1 MIPSPEDARLRALHH
16 LGVLDTPPEER
27 FDQVVRLAQR
37 IFDVPKVAVNLIDA
51 DRQFTKAAVG
61 IPLGDRPRAES
72 FCTHTVAAQDTMIV
86 RDAQLDERFARHPDV
101 VNDGELR
108 FYVGQPLAA
117 PTGETVGALCL
128 VDDHP
133 RDLSEAE
140 LGLLADL
147 GRWVERELAAD
158 DDELQAREVQRRLL
172 PYRPIELD
180 GYAMAGCCL
189 PARHVGGDYFDWSM
203 VDDRLQ
209 VVVADVMGKGM
220 TAAVLTAGIRAM
232 MRGAA
237 PFNPL
242 ERAVYRTAVGMADDF
257 TETGTFATLFACR
270 IEPASGE
277 LDFVDAG
284 HGLALVVPPQGEPR
298 RLQSRDLPLGALPDD
313 TWTAQRERLAPD
325 ETLILVSDGI
335 FDIVEDEAA
344 AVDTAAYI
352 VRDGNDPASTIA
364 RIEEYARTHDLDD
377 DLTAVVIRRLPA

>member
-1 MIPSPEDARLRALHH
+1 MSPSPEDARLRALHD

-37 IFDVPKVAVNLIDA
+37 IFDVPKVAVNLVDA
-51 DRQFTKAAVG
+51 ERQFTKSAVG

-72 FCTHTVAAQDTMIV
+72 FCSHAVAAQETLVV
-86 RDAQLDERFARHPDV
+86 RDARLDERFAQHPDV
-101 VNDGELR
+101 VDGGDLR

-117 PTGETVGALCL
+117 PSGETVGALCL

-133 RDLSEAE
+133 RDLSQAE
-140 LGLLADL
+140 LHLLADL
-147 GRWVERELAAD
+147 GHWVERELAAD
-158 DDELQAREVQRRLL
+158 EDEMQAREVQRRLL
-172 PYRPIELD
+172 PYRPLELD

-189 PARHVGGDYFDWSM
+189 PARHVGGDYFDWSI
-203 VDDRLQ
+203 VGERLQ

-242 ERAVYRTAVGMADDF
+242 ERAVQRTAVGMAEDF

-270 IEPASGE
+270 IDPATGE
-277 LDFVDAG
+277 MEFVDAG
-284 HGLALVVPPQGEPR
+284 HGLALIVPAHGDPR
-298 RLQSRDLPLGALPDD
+298 RLQSRDLPIGAIPGD
-313 TWTAQRERLAPD
+313 TWTAHGERLGPG

-335 FDIVEDEAA
+335 FDIVEDEEA
-344 AVDTAAYI
+344 AVATATHI
-352 VRDGNDPASTIA
+352 VRDGDDPRSTVA
-364 RIEEYARTHDLDD
+364 RIEEYASTHVLDD
-377 DLTAVVIRRLPA
+377 DLTAVVVRRLPA